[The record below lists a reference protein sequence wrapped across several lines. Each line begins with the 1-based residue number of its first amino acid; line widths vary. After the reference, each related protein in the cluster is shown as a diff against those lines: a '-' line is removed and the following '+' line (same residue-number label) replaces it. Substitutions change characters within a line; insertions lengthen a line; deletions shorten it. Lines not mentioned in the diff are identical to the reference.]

1 MDANAYT
8 IPFQFTKSLRR
19 DVYPAINPKNP
30 ELNAAGKVVLI
41 TGAGG
46 GIGGETARAWA
57 IAGAEGIILVGRKAS
72 LLQEPAEAITS
83 INEDVKVLIVTADLT
98 SEADVEELFR
108 QAKVTFG
115 KVDVVVNTAG
125 TMTGGPIGDMTP
137 QQWWTDFVSC
147 PLPLGESDT
156 DVKQEVNVKGTYT
169 LTHYY
174 LKNFG
179 STGTLINLVSLGA
192 SMTAPGISSYSTS
205 KLAVIKLS
213 EYLDA
218 EKPDL
223 RVFTLHPGI
232 VAATESKRGMVVDAF
247 TPFAKDP
254 GMLTGAVSLYLATPK
269 AEYLRGGFM
278 SVNWDVEEME
288 KHKDEIKEK
297 KLLKLA
303 FLNGKLG
310 PEGHTW

>member
-19 DVYPAINPKNP
+19 DVYPAIDPKNP
-30 ELNAAGKVVLI
+30 EQNAAGKVVLI

-72 LLQEPAEAITS
+72 LLQEPAGAISS
-83 INEDVKVLIVTADLT
+83 INKDVKVLTMTADLT
-98 SEADVEELFR
+98 SEADVEELFS
-108 QAKVTFG
+108 QAKTTFG

-125 TMTGGPIGDMTP
+125 TMTGGPVGDMIP
-137 QQWWTDFVSC
+137 QQWWTDF
-147 PLPLGESDT
+147 
-156 DVKQEVNVKGTYT
+156 EVNVKGTYT
-169 LTHYY
+169 LTHHY
-174 LKNFG
+174 LKTFG
-179 STGTLINLVSLGA
+179 SSGTLINLVSLGA

-232 VAATESKRGMVVDAF
+232 VAATKSKRGMVVDAF
-247 TPFAKDP
+247 APFAKDP

-269 AEYLRGGFM
+269 AEYLRGGFT

-288 KHKDEIKEK
+288 KHRDEIKEK

-310 PEGHTW
+310 PEGYTW

>member
-19 DVYPAINPKNP
+19 DVYPAIDPKNP
-30 ELNAAGKVVLI
+30 EQNAVGKVVLI

-72 LLQEPAEAITS
+72 LLQEPAEAISS
-83 INEDVKVLIVTADLT
+83 INKDVKVLTVTANLT
-98 SEADVEELFR
+98 SEADVEELFS
-108 QAKVTFG
+108 QAKTTFG

-137 QQWWTDFVSC
+137 QQWWTDF
-147 PLPLGESDT
+147 
-156 DVKQEVNVKGTYT
+156 EVNVKGTYT
-169 LTHYY
+169 LTHHY
-174 LKNFG
+174 LKTFG
-179 STGTLINLVSLGA
+179 SSGTLINLVSLGA

-232 VAATESKRGMVVDAF
+232 VAATKSKRGMVVDAF

-269 AEYLRGGFM
+269 AEYLRGGFT

-310 PEGHTW
+310 PEGHAW

>member
-19 DVYPAINPKNP
+19 DVYPAIDPKNP
-30 ELNAAGKVVLI
+30 EQNAAGKVVLI

-57 IAGAEGIILVGRKAS
+57 IAGAEDIILVGRKAS
-72 LLQEPAEAITS
+72 LLQEPAGAISS
-83 INEDVKVLIVTADLT
+83 INKDVKVLTVTADLT
-98 SEADVEELFR
+98 SEADVEELFS
-108 QAKVTFG
+108 QAKTTFG

-125 TMTGGPIGDMTP
+125 TMTGGPVGDMIP
-137 QQWWTDFVSC
+137 QQCC
-147 PLPLGESDT
+147 PLPLDESDT
-156 DVKQEVNVKGTYT
+156 DVKLEVNVKGTYT
-169 LTHYY
+169 LTHHY
-174 LKNFG
+174 LKTFG
-179 STGTLINLVSLGA
+179 SSGTLINLVSLGA

-232 VAATESKRGMVVDAF
+232 VAATKSKRGMVVDAF
-247 TPFAKDP
+247 APFAKDP

-269 AEYLRGGFM
+269 AKYLRGGFT

-288 KHKDEIKEK
+288 KHRDEIKEK

-303 FLNGKLG
+303 FLNGNLG
-310 PEGHTW
+310 PEGHAW

>member
-8 IPFQFTKSLRR
+8 APFQFTKSLRR
-19 DVYPAINPKNP
+19 DVYPAIDPKNP
-30 ELNAAGKVVLI
+30 DLNAAGKVVLI

-46 GIGGETARAWA
+46 GIGGVRCHKPVLPTSWRLTREQETARAWA

-72 LLQEPAEAITS
+72 LLQEPAEAIAS
-83 INEDVKVLIVTADLT
+83 INKDVKVLTVTADLT
-98 SEADVEELFR
+98 SEADVEELFS
-108 QAKVTFG
+108 QAKTTFG

-147 PLPLGESDT
+147 PLPLDESDT

-169 LTHYY
+169 LTHHY
-174 LKNFG
+174 LKTFG
-179 STGTLINLVSLGA
+179 SSGTLINLVSLGA

-232 VAATESKRGMVVDAF
+232 VAATKSKRGMVVDAF

-269 AEYLRGGFM
+269 AEYLRGGFT
-278 SVNWDVEEME
+278 SVNC
-288 KHKDEIKEK
+288 KFYICSEICEQ
-297 KLLKLA
+297 
-303 FLNGKLG
+303 FC
-310 PEGHTW
+310 

>member
-1 MDANAYT
+1 MLPTYT
-8 IPFQFTKSLRR
+8 SDLLKTDTNQ
-19 DVYPAINPKNP
+19 
-30 ELNAAGKVVLI
+30 
-41 TGAGG
+41 
-46 GIGGETARAWA
+46 ETARAWA

-72 LLQEPAEAITS
+72 LLQEPAEAIAS
-83 INEDVKVLIVTADLT
+83 INKDVKVLIATADLT

-108 QAKVTFG
+108 QAQVTFG

-147 PLPLGESDT
+147 PLPPDEFDT

-169 LTHYY
+169 LTHHY
-174 LKNFG
+174 LKTFG
-179 STGTLINLVSLGA
+179 SSGTLINLVSLGA

-269 AEYLRGGFM
+269 AEYLRGGYM
-278 SVNWDVEEME
+278 SVNC
-288 KHKDEIKEK
+288 KFHICSEICGQ
-297 KLLKLA
+297 
-303 FLNGKLG
+303 FC
-310 PEGHTW
+310 

>member
-8 IPFQFTKSLRR
+8 APFQFTKSLRR
-19 DVYPAINPKNP
+19 DVYPAIDPKNP
-30 ELNAAGKVVLI
+30 DLNAAGKVVLI

-46 GIGGETARAWA
+46 GIGGVRCHKPVLPTSWRLTREQETARAWA

-72 LLQEPAEAITS
+72 LLQEPAEAIAS
-83 INEDVKVLIVTADLT
+83 INKDVKVLTVTADLT
-98 SEADVEELFR
+98 SEADVEELFS
-108 QAKVTFG
+108 QAKTTFG

-147 PLPLGESDT
+147 PLPLDESDT

-169 LTHYY
+169 LTHHY
-174 LKNFG
+174 LKTFG
-179 STGTLINLVSLGA
+179 SSGTLINLVSLGA

-213 EYLDA
+213 ESLDA

-232 VAATESKRGMVVDAF
+232 VAATKSKRGMVVDAF

-269 AEYLRGGFM
+269 AEYLRGGFT
-278 SVNWDVEEME
+278 SVNC
-288 KHKDEIKEK
+288 KFYICSEICEQ
-297 KLLKLA
+297 
-303 FLNGKLG
+303 FC
-310 PEGHTW
+310 

>member
-19 DVYPAINPKNP
+19 DVYPAIDPKNP

-57 IAGAEGIILVGRKAS
+57 IAGAEGIILIGRKAS
-72 LLQEPAEAITS
+72 LLQEPAEAIAS
-83 INEDVKVLIVTADLT
+83 INKDVKVLTVTTDLT

-137 QQWWTDFVSC
+137 QQWWTDF
-147 PLPLGESDT
+147 
-156 DVKQEVNVKGTYT
+156 EVNVKGTYT

-174 LKNFG
+174 LKTFG
-179 STGTLINLVSLGA
+179 SAGTLINLVSLGA

-288 KHKDEIKEK
+288 KHKDEIKER

-310 PEGHTW
+310 PEGHAW

>member
-19 DVYPAINPKNP
+19 DVYPAIDPKNP
-30 ELNAAGKVVLI
+30 KLNAAGKVVLI

-57 IAGAEGIILVGRKAS
+57 IAGAEGIILVGRKAAQ
-72 LLQEPAEAITS
+72 LQEPAEAIAS
-83 INEDVKVLIVTADLT
+83 INKKVKVLIVTADLT
-98 SEADVEELFR
+98 SEADVEELFS
-108 QAKVTFG
+108 QAKTTFG

-137 QQWWTDFVSC
+137 QQWWTDF
-147 PLPLGESDT
+147 
-156 DVKQEVNVKGTYT
+156 EVNVKGTYT
-169 LTHYY
+169 LIHHFIKT
-174 LKNFG
+174 FG

-288 KHKDEIKEK
+288 KHRYEIKEK

-303 FLNGKLG
+303 FLNGNLG

>member
-8 IPFQFTKSLRR
+8 TPFQFTKSLRR
-19 DVYPAINPKNP
+19 DVYPAIDPRNP

-46 GIGGETARAWA
+46 GIGGTARAWA

-72 LLQEPAEAITS
+72 LLQEPSEAIAY
-83 INEDVKVLIVTADLT
+83 INQDVKVLKITADLT
-98 SEADVEELFR
+98 SETDVEELFR
-108 QAKVTFG
+108 QAKATFG

-137 QQWWTDFVSC
+137 QQWWTDF
-147 PLPLGESDT
+147 
-156 DVKQEVNVKGTYT
+156 EVNVKGTYT

-174 LKNFG
+174 LKTFG
-179 STGTLINLVSLGA
+179 SAGTLINLVSLGA

-223 RVFTLHPGI
+223 RIFTLHPGI

-269 AEYLRGGFM
+269 AEYLRGGFT
-278 SVNWDVEEME
+278 SGDVEEME
-288 KHKDEIKEK
+288 KHKGEIKEK

>member
-8 IPFQFTKSLRR
+8 TPFQFTKSLRR
-19 DVYPAINPKNP
+19 DVYPAIDPQNPD
-30 ELNAAGKVVLI
+30 LNAAGKVVLI

-57 IAGAEGIILVGRKAS
+57 IAGAEGIIL
-72 LLQEPAEAITS
+72 EPAEAIFS
-83 INEDVKVLIVTADLT
+83 INKDVKLLIVTADLT
-98 SEADVEELFR
+98 SEADVEELFS
-108 QAKVTFG
+108 QAKTTFG

-137 QQWWTDFVSC
+137 QQWWTDF
-147 PLPLGESDT
+147 
-156 DVKQEVNVKGTYT
+156 EVNVKGTYT

-174 LKNFG
+174 LKTFG
-179 STGTLINLVSLGA
+179 SAGTLINLVSLGA

-223 RVFTLHPGI
+223 RIFTLHPGI

-288 KHKDEIKEK
+288 KHRDEIKEK

-310 PEGHTW
+310 PEGYTW

>member
-19 DVYPAINPKNP
+19 DVYPAIDPKNP

-137 QQWWTDFVSC
+137 QQWWTDF
-147 PLPLGESDT
+147 
-156 DVKQEVNVKGTYT
+156 GTYT

-174 LKNFG
+174 LKTFG
-179 STGTLINLVSLGA
+179 SAGTLINLVSLGA
-192 SMTAPGISSYSTS
+192 SVTAPGISSYSTS
-205 KLAVIKLS
+205 KLAVIKFS

-269 AEYLRGGFM
+269 AEYLRGGFS

-288 KHKDEIKEK
+288 AHKDEIKER

-310 PEGHTW
+310 PEGPEGHAW

>member
-19 DVYPAINPKNP
+19 DVYPAIDPKNP
-30 ELNAAGKVVLI
+30 EQNAAGKVVLI

-72 LLQEPAEAITS
+72 LLQEPAGAISS
-83 INEDVKVLIVTADLT
+83 INKDVKVLTVTADLT
-98 SEADVEELFR
+98 SEADVEELFS
-108 QAKVTFG
+108 QAKTTFG

-125 TMTGGPIGDMTP
+125 TMTGGPVGDMIP
-137 QQWWTDFVSC
+137 QQWWTDF
-147 PLPLGESDT
+147 
-156 DVKQEVNVKGTYT
+156 EVNVKGTYT
-169 LTHYY
+169 LTHHY
-174 LKNFG
+174 LKTFG
-179 STGTLINLVSLGA
+179 SSGTLINLVSLGA

-232 VAATESKRGMVVDAF
+232 VAATKSKRGMVVDAF
-247 TPFAKDP
+247 APFAKDP

-269 AEYLRGGFM
+269 AEYLRGGFT

-288 KHKDEIKEK
+288 KHRDEIKEK

-303 FLNGKLG
+303 FLNGNLG
-310 PEGHTW
+310 PEGHAW